1 MLVTVYNCHNMVYKL
16 AKNYTCMAYK
26 MRKTPIIPTFCIRDA
41 TFQYRTLP
49 PQICVRMHQI
59 DSIFQIFWGRTPRPP
74 AWGSCLRHFASRLRR
89 SSDQCSVIRPIFIFC
104 LRPTTASIRHCLCPI
119 LSTSK
124 TVHANC
130 MLYTS

>member
-59 DSIFQIFWGRTPRPP
+59 DSIFQNFLGEDSQTPRLGLVPT
-74 AWGSCLRHFASRLRR
+74 ALRLAPTALRLA
-89 SSDQCSVIRPIFIFC
+89 
-104 LRPTTASIRHCLCPI
+104 PTALQ
-119 LSTSK
+119 
-124 TVHANC
+124 
-130 MLYTS
+130 